1 MSERPRKFKAE
12 PYEWHE
18 IIEIEVIALSNLGAG
33 IAKPND
39 WVVFIPFALPGEKI
53 RAIFGAGFSMKR
65 AQRAWLN
72 GLRHLRPGDEVILQ
86 SPILGRGEARLET
99 TS

>member
-18 IIEIEVIALSNLGAG
+18 IIEVEVIGLSNLGAG

-53 RAIFGAGFSMKR
+53 RAKVWR
-65 AQRAWLN
+65 N
-72 GLRHLRPGDEVILQ
+72 E
-86 SPILGRGEARLET
+86 
-99 TS
+99 